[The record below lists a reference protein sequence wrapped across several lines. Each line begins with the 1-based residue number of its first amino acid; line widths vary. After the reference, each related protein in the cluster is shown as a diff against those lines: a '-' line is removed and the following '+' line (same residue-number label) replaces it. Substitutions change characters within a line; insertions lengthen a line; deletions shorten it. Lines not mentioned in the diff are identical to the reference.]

1 MEVGPMPK
9 VNGKG
14 QAAILSND
22 QIDQVIDLCRDPY
35 RFVVAI
41 AAYTGCR
48 MGEAIQLRAENLD
61 LKEGVVTMTH
71 TKTGKV
77 REVMLHPELVDILN
91 EAELPTAGYLFPSKR
106 TAGHITRQ
114 AVDKELREVCEALE
128 LSGVG
133 THSFRR
139 SLATNLHGKGIPL
152 KTIASI
158 TGHES
163 LNELSRYL
171 DVTPA
176 QQKAAILAR

>member
-1 MEVGPMPK
+1 MPK
-9 VNGKG
+9 VKGKG
-14 QAAILSND
+14 QAAILNND
-22 QIDQVIDLCRDPY
+22 QIDQVIGLCAEPY
-35 RFVVAI
+35 KFIVAI
-41 AAYTGCR
+41 AAFTGCR
-48 MGEAIQLRAENLD
+48 MGEALALRAENLD
-61 LKEGVVTMTH
+61 LVAGIITLTH
-71 TKTGKV
+71 TKTGRT
-77 REVMLHPELVDILN
+77 REVALHPELVALLSESN
-91 EAELPTAGYLFPSKR
+91 LPTVGYLFPSPR

-114 AVDKELREVCEALE
+114 AVDKELRLVCEALK
-128 LSGVG
+128 LRGVG

-176 QQKAAILAR
+176 QQQAAILAR

>member
-1 MEVGPMPK
+1 MPK

-14 QAAILSND
+14 QATILSNE
-22 QIDQVIDLCRDPY
+22 QIDQVIQLCTEPY
-35 RFVVAI
+35 NSVVAI

-61 LKEGVVTMTH
+61 LAAGIITLTH
-71 TKTGKV
+71 TKTGKA
-77 REVMLHPELVDILN
+77 REVVMHPELIEMLSA
-91 EAELPTAGYLFPSKR
+91 AELPTVGYLFPSKR
-106 TAGHITRQ
+106 TDGQITRQ
-114 AVDKELREVCEALE
+114 SVDKELRAVCEALGFK
-128 LSGVG
+128 GVG

-163 LNELSRYL
+163 LNSLSLYL
-171 DVTPA
+171 EVTPA

>member
-1 MEVGPMPK
+1 MPK
-9 VNGKG
+9 VHGKG
-14 QAAILSND
+14 QAAILSNE
-22 QIDQVIDLCRDPY
+22 QIDQVIGLCKRPY
-35 RFVVAI
+35 NLVIAI

-48 MGEAIQLRAENLD
+48 MGEAIQLRAENVD
-61 LKEGVVTMTH
+61 LSSGVITLTH
-71 TKTGKV
+71 TKTGKT
-77 REVMLHPELVDILN
+77 REVAMHPDLVAMLSA
-91 EAELPTAGYLFPSKR
+91 AELPQAGWLFPSPR
-106 TAGHITRQ
+106 TARHLTRQ
-114 AVDKELREVCEALE
+114 VVDAELREVCEALE
-128 LSGVG
+128 LRGVG

-176 QQKAAILAR
+176 QQKAAILSR